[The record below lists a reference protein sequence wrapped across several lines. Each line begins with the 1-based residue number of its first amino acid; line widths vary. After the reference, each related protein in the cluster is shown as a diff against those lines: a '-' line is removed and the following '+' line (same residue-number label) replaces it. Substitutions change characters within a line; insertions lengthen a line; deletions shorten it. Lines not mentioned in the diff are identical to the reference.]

1 MQQRKVKKTQVPSLN
16 DGGVITGREEIQ
28 EVIRWRGPCSKLG
41 KYNFE
46 VLARYS
52 HGNVQQEIE
61 TKSVLSLL
69 ASPLLL
75 SLTPEM

>member
-1 MQQRKVKKTQVPSLN
+1 MQQREFKKTQVPSLN

-28 EVIRWRGPCSKLG
+28 EVVRWRGPCSNLG

-46 VLARYS
+46 VLAS
-52 HGNVQQEIE
+52 SQGNVQQEIE
-61 TKSVLSLL
+61 TTSVLSLL
-69 ASPLLL
+69 ASLLLL